1 MNGNKKTWIRVL
13 MLVLAGLMALA
24 AILLPFL
31 GW

>member
-1 MNGNKKTWIRVL
+1 MSGNKKTWIRVL